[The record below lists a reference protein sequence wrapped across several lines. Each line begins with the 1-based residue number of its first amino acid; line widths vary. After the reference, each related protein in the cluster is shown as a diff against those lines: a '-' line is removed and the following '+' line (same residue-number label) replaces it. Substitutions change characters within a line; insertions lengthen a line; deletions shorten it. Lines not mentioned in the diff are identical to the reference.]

1 MRKQIW
7 HIEVEYEWNTWRN
20 VKGVRKDTQKK
31 NKGSFVT
38 CAIGDDVEELN
49 KDKYLM
55 SCVKNNI
62 KSSQNIDLKITGWK
76 WREKMGI
83 SNDVY

>member
-7 HIEVEYEWNTWRN
+7 HLEVEYEWNTWRRVRG
-20 VKGVRKDTQKK
+20 VKKETKK
-31 NKGSFVT
+31 RSTGTFVT
-38 CAIGDDVEELN
+38 CAVGNTVKELN
-49 KDKYLM
+49 EDSYLM
-55 SCVKNNI
+55 SCLRSEI
-62 KSSQNIDLKITGWK
+62 KSTQNVDIKVTGWK

>member
-7 HIEVEYEWNTWRN
+7 HLEVEYEWNTWRRVRG
-20 VKGVRKDTQKK
+20 VKKETKK
-31 NKGSFVT
+31 KSTGTFVT
-38 CAIGDDVEELN
+38 CAVGNTVKELN
-49 KDKYLM
+49 EDSYLI
-55 SCVKNNI
+55 SCLRNEI
-62 KSSQNIDLKITGWK
+62 KSTQNLDIKVTGWK